1 MFLKVIILKGAYFK
15 IWHYLSTQGL
25 EGYKIGEMKTQ
36 SNFIADINPIVHICE
51 GTFLQAKNLVL
62 IQNHGII

>member
-25 EGYKIGEMKTQ
+25 EGDKIGEMKTFVNIKLRLLFGGERKLF
-36 SNFIADINPIVHICE
+36 SFDY
-51 GTFLQAKNLVL
+51 
-62 IQNHGII
+62 